1 MGSMSSEEAQFDSS
15 TADMVQSEDS
25 SQSNEEA
32 IRYMNEEE
40 DRKSI
45 SDRDNNELNIGATYD
60 PMDGES
66 DGSKDESEM
75 SYMGEKPLESNWWD
89 DLKNKTEDID
99 FEKLGK
105 GFGGSSEASLLGTSG
120 PNSKIGHPGGSSSYN
135 QMQNPYGLPDVP
147 KRGLKT
153 QEYESMVNK
162 VLGLLA
168 KTTIRSPSVSSLV

>member
-1 MGSMSSEEAQFDSS
+1 MGDYQPASEELASY
-15 TADMVQSEDS
+15 DMVQSEDS

-99 FEKLGK
+99 FKKVGE

-120 PNSKIGHPGGSSSYN
+120 PNSNPGHPGGSSSYTP
-135 QMQNPYGLPDVP
+135 MQNPYGLPDVP